1 MEKYHMLK
9 LSKMNFDR
17 EGSLNQL
24 KLFIKEYINEIFLF
38 KFSSGKELMA
48 TVEYIN
54 EDSLNVIPANSLPQL
69 NYERLSLNLPLT
81 EHLSSV
87 EVIFPFNNR
96 HPITFTIY
104 SHISPKD
111 IYKDIMKGES
121 IQTS

>member
-87 EVIFPFNNR
+87 EVIFSFNNR